1 MFVMSGD
8 LIEFIPQRAH
18 AVYAMHEL
26 KVAAA
31 LIVHASI
38 IDDCV
43 ANRFIYAP
51 GDIERHARIVETP
64 SPCILIHHP
73 QHRTPLTKH
82 STDAI
87 KEDGLAIGEVV
98 QDIADGPLAWR
109 VGARQV
115 PTVEREALQRLV
127 PGPFKLLNKVRAP
140 SRRLRA
146 PPASSAGS
154 PVSWPSGLGVEWAE
168 WRAPP
173 SAHRLPHER
182 ADPCLFGGRQPLQ
195 REGDRP
201 QGAFVEVRLVA
212 EAERRVPRF
221 ELLRVLEVADDLA
234 VLGIRG
240 HPVPGCRR
248 EGWRAGFDDRMEPLG
263 QPAIWFRHRGD
274 LREHGALPVRRVRLQ
289 LLGALLHRGSFLVRE
304 SLELLA

>member
-1 MFVMSGD
+1 MVVMSGD

-26 KVAAA
+26 EMAAA

-73 QHRTPLTKH
+73 QHRTRLTKH

-98 QDIADGPLAWR
+98 QDIADRPLAWR
-109 VGARQV
+109 VGARQL

-127 PGPFKLLNKVRAP
+127 PSPFKLLNKVRAP
-140 SRRLRA
+140 SSWLT
-146 PPASSAGS
+146 ASSRLLLNA
-154 PVSWPSGLGVEWAE
+154 VMQLNHTILEAINGV
-168 WRAPP
+168 
-173 SAHRLPHER
+173 
-182 ADPCLFGGRQPLQ
+182 QI
-195 REGDRP
+195 
-201 QGAFVEVRLVA
+201 QGHVT
-212 EAERRVPRF
+212 
-221 ELLRVLEVADDLA
+221 
-234 VLGIRG
+234 
-240 HPVPGCRR
+240 
-248 EGWRAGFDDRMEPLG
+248 M
-263 QPAIWFRHRGD
+263 
-274 LREHGALPVRRVRLQ
+274 
-289 LLGALLHRGSFLVRE
+289 
-304 SLELLA
+304 